1 MIVMKFGGTSLGD
14 AGAFLAAR
22 DRIRERWYRAP
33 VVVASASSGVTSSL
47 LAAISEAAAGSLTR
61 AVEIITGLSSRHQ
74 CIAEEVLSPRT
85 RDGFLSCVAG
95 DCRTLKGIL
104 GTVADARTAPSQS
117 VDRVASVGEQWSST
131 LLHAL
136 LVDSDIPAELV
147 PATEL
152 LITDDQFTRANPDI
166 DESSRRIR
174 SRIAS
179 FRTHVIVTQGFIGST
194 AGGRVTT
201 IGRGGSDFSA
211 AIIGSALDAEE
222 IEIWKDV
229 NGVLS
234 ADPAVVPDAVPISD
248 MTYEEHVE
256 LSHYGAKVLHPSTFL
271 PAKLK
276 EIPLRVLNSSDPTF
290 PGTVIRAE
298 RAGDVIGRI
307 TSITSRRG
315 TSVVSL
321 PGRRDSTRR
330 TLAAELIHGLAARG
344 REIEFLVSSEAGVS
358 FVSDAGEEDLAS
370 LGHLTGGGQIS
381 LRNHRAMVCLVGD
394 RIRKRRDVGSDAYAA
409 LAKAGITIDHVF
421 DGVSEHSLVLLLD
434 EDRAADAVRILHRT
448 FFGATVS
455 RAPLSDVTAG
465 AAV

>member
-1 MIVMKFGGTSLGD
+1 MIVMKFGGTSLGS

-22 DRIRERWYRAP
+22 NRISERRSRAP
-33 VVVASASSGVTSSL
+33 VVVASACSGVTSSL
-47 LAAISEAAAGSLTR
+47 LAATSAAAAGSLSR
-61 AVEIITGLSSRHQ
+61 AIEIIAALSSRHGH
-74 CIAEEVLSPRT
+74 IADEVLSPGT
-85 RDGFLSCVAG
+85 RKAFLSRVWH
-95 DCRTLKGIL
+95 DRLIL
-104 GTVADARTAPSQS
+104 EEILREVCDARTAAPQS
-117 VDRVASVGEQWSST
+117 VDRVASVGEQWSSA

-136 LVDSDIPAELV
+136 LVDSGLPSELV

-166 DESSRRIR
+166 DESNRRIC
-174 SRIAS
+174 SRIS
-179 FRTHVIVTQGFIGST
+179 SSRDHIIVTQGFIGST
-194 AGGRVTT
+194 SGSRVTT

-234 ADPAVVPDAVPISD
+234 ADPAVVPDAEPISD

-271 PAKLK
+271 PAMQK

-290 PGTVIRAE
+290 PGTVIRPE
-298 RAGDVIGRI
+298 RTGDPIGRI

-315 TSVVSL
+315 ISVVSL
-321 PGRRDSTRR
+321 PGRRDSARR
-330 TLAAELIHGLAARG
+330 ALTAELMHGLAARG
-344 REIEFLVSSEAGVS
+344 RDIEFLVNSEAGVS

-370 LGHLTGGGQIS
+370 LGHVTRGRKIS
-381 LRNHRAMVCLVGD
+381 LRNHRAIVCLVGD
-394 RIRKRRDVGSDAYAA
+394 RIRARRDVGSDAYTA
-409 LAKAGITIDHVF
+409 LAEAGITIDHVF

-434 EDRAADAVRILHRT
+434 EDRAADAVRILHRR
-448 FFGATVS
+448 FFENTVRRAAHLSAT
-455 RAPLSDVTAG
+455 
-465 AAV
+465 